1 MSVLLSVGGDT
12 SSCAFQEELVP
23 EGDSARLQRHS
34 KCSLCHGL
42 EHSCLS
48 LAVKLWIVYYVC
60 LSLKAP
66 FGMHPLMSLQASL
79 LQVDENHIDT

>member
-34 KCSLCHGL
+34 KCSQCHVL

-48 LAVKLWIVYYVC
+48 LDVKLWLIYSVC
-60 LSLKAP
+60 LGLKAP

-79 LQVDENHIDT
+79 LQVDESQIDT